1 MKLSEYQE
9 LYRKLSTPE
18 DIDFLAENFG
28 YDPELLLVIYTQRV
42 TRDTTRQFYRVKNQ
56 VGRLAYAWNRG
67 ESFVTLAR
75 DLSFPPILL
84 ALMILESRG
93 TGRKQFWKY
102 LADLNTAPNPRLR
115 KELAEAAEFD
125 IVYSPAGSAKQYERG
140 RWGEGRLKTWLDAR
154 SVQYRTEAQIR
165 GEFEKTPDALLK
177 TPLKWEGSTFYW
189 IESKA
194 IVGDPYEVK
203 RHIKKQLVPYTE
215 LFGDG
220 VVVYWFGFVEDGGV
234 QLPEGI
240 SMVDMEFFET
250 KFTPVVNP
258 PLPDDFHRSER
269 PRVDSSPA

>member
-18 DIDFLAENFG
+18 DIEFLAENFG

-56 VGRLAYAWNRG
+56 ANRLAYAWNNG
-67 ESFVTLAR
+67 ESFVTIAR
-75 DLSFPPILL
+75 RFNFPPILL

-115 KELAEAAEFD
+115 KELAEAAEED

-140 RWGEGRLKTWLDAR
+140 RWGEGRLKKWLEDR

-194 IVGDPYEVK
+194 IVGDPYEIK
-203 RHIKKQLVPYTE
+203 RHIKKQLVPYTQ

-220 VVVYWFGFVEDGGV
+220 VVVYWFGYVEDGGV
-234 QLPEGI
+234 ALPEGI
-240 SMVDMEFFET
+240 TVVDMDFFET
-250 KFTPVVNP
+250 KFTPVVSP
-258 PLPDDFHRSER
+258 PLPDDFHRQER
-269 PRVDSSPA
+269 PRADPSPA